1 MKLPFEFGTKL
12 IFRLV
17 FPGVILA
24 AATMPLVNALLD
36 FADIRIKIEYL
47 FPVETIAWGWLV
59 VVCDMHIY
67 MLFEGRRYWPDLIR
81 RFFKS
86 REETRL
92 QKLRAIP
99 KPPEGQDRRKFLE
112 AGVEIGQ
119 YPIDEGGD
127 PRVEHPTRLGNI
139 IEGFETYPKRKYG
152 LDAVFY
158 WYRLWVVLDKDLRE
172 EIDTAQA
179 VVDSTVYLSFVL
191 YVSAL
196 LALIYAGIE
205 SVMAMDWYTRASLPG
220 LASLYIPRQSMLF
233 VIAAFCVIFARVVY
247 RISLPAHAQFGEL
260 FKSVFDQY
268 RSKLALNDVVKEIGE
283 VIGDPQ
289 LRYRS
294 TREKNQIVW
303 RYLKWHRARD
313 DVTKEN
319 LTIKEW
325 EARKEGGEGPQPP
338 AT

>member
-12 IFRLV
+12 VFRLV

-24 AATMPLVNALLD
+24 AATTPLVNAVLD
-36 FADIRIKIEYL
+36 ITEIRLKIEYL
-47 FPVETIAWGWLV
+47 FPIETLAWGWLV

-67 MLFEGRRYWPDLIR
+67 MLFEGRRYWPDVIR
-81 RFFKS
+81 RVFLR
-86 REETRL
+86 REEARL
-92 QKLRAIP
+92 QRLRAIA
-99 KPPEGQDRRKFLE
+99 KSSEGKDRRKFLE
-112 AGVEIGQ
+112 TSVEIGQ

-179 VVDSTVYLSFVL
+179 VVDSTVYISFVL
-191 YVSAL
+191 YVSAIL
-196 LALIYAGIE
+196 VLIYAGIE
-205 SVMAMDWYTRASLPG
+205 SLMNADWYTRAALPG
-220 LASLYIPRQSMLF
+220 LASLYIPQQSMLL
-233 VIAAFCVIFARVVY
+233 VIAAVCLIFARLVY

-260 FKSVFDQY
+260 FKSIFDQY
-268 RSKLALNDVVKEIGE
+268 RSKLSFNDVVKEIGE

-303 RYLKWHRARD
+303 RYLKWHSARD
-313 DVTKEN
+313 YVVQEN
-319 LTIKEW
+319 LKIKEW
-325 EARKEGGEGPQPP
+325 EARKKGGAP
-338 AT
+338 